1 MTKNFGTNSVRTT
14 DNRADKLHWLRFVG
28 ENATEAFPKHA
39 APFKVLQ
46 NTIGH
51 NSVSATYRATGV
63 NQ

>member
-1 MTKNFGTNSVRTT
+1 MTKDFGTNTVRTT
-14 DNRADKLHWLRFVG
+14 DNRADKLHWLRCVR

-46 NTIGH
+46 NAIGH
-51 NSVSATYRATGV
+51 NSASATYRATGV

>member
-1 MTKNFGTNSVRTT
+1 MNSVRTT
-14 DNRADKLHWLRFVG
+14 DNRADKSHWLQCVR

-46 NTIGH
+46 NAIGH
-51 NSVSATYRATGV
+51 NLASAMYRATGV